1 MTIKRNF
8 RSRLLAVAA
17 GLTAV
22 ATIAVPASAS
32 EAPSGG
38 SVNAERL
45 AAVEASLLRA
55 DVAGTAWGT
64 DPATGTLVVTADSTV
79 SDANIEKIKKE
90 AGANA
95 SAVRVERTHGKLSKL
110 LDGGDGIWTSQW
122 RCSLGFNVRKGSTY
136 YALTAGHCTEG
147 STNWYANSSRTTWI
161 GPKRGSSFPVNDYGL
176 IRYDNKNLSHP
187 GVVGSQNISS
197 AASATVGMS
206 AKRRGNT
213 TGTHSGKVTGL
224 NYTVNYGGGEVVYGL
239 IRTNICAEPGDS
251 GGPLYS
257 GTRALGLTSGGNG
270 NCTTG
275 GTTYFQ
281 PVKEALSR
289 YGVSVY

>member
-22 ATIAVPASAS
+22 ATLAVPASAS

-64 DPATGTLVVTADSTV
+64 DPATGAVVVTADSTV

-90 AGANA
+90 AGANG
-95 SAVRVERTHGKLSKL
+95 SAVRIERTHGKLSKL
-110 LDGGDGIWTSQW
+110 ITGGSGIWTTQW
-122 RCSLGFNVRKGSTY
+122 RCSLGFNVRRGSTY
-136 YALTAGHCTEG
+136 YLLTAGHCTDG
-147 STNWYANSSRTTWI
+147 AGTWYANSSGSTKI
-161 GPKRGSSFPVNDYGL
+161 GATAGSSFPTNDYG
-176 IRYDNKNLSHP
+176 IVRYDNKSLSHT
-187 GVVGSQNISS
+187 GAVGSQDIKDAIS
-197 AASATVGMS
+197 AKVGLS
-206 AKRRGNT
+206 VKRRGNT
-213 TGTHSGKVTGL
+213 TGIHGGKVTGL
-224 NYTVNYGGGEVVYGL
+224 NYTVNYGNGEIVYGL
-239 IRTNICAEPGDS
+239 IRTNVCAEPGDS

-257 GTRALGLTSGGNG
+257 GTHAVGLTSGGNG
-270 NCTTG
+270 NCTSG

-289 YGVSVY
+289 YNVSVF

>member
-8 RSRLLAVAA
+8 RSRLFAVAT

-32 EAPSGG
+32 EAPNGG
-38 SVNAERL
+38 SVNAERF

-55 DVAGTAWGT
+55 DVAGTSWGL
-64 DPATGTLVVTADSTV
+64 DPATGAIVVTADSTV

-110 LDGGDGIWTSQW
+110 LSGGAGIWASQW
-122 RCSLGFNVRKGSTY
+122 RCSLGFNVRRGTAY
-136 YALTAGHCTEG
+136 YALTAGHCTDG
-147 STNWYANSSRTTWI
+147 ASTWWSNSSRSTKI
-161 GPKRGSSFPVNDYGL
+161 GPTRGSSFPTNDFGI

-187 GVVGSQNISS
+187 GSVGGQDIKTAVN
-197 AASATVGMS
+197 ATVGMS
-206 AKRRGNT
+206 VKRKGNT
-213 TGTHSGKVTGL
+213 TGTHGGKVTGL
-224 NYTVNYGGGEVVYGL
+224 NYTVNYGNGEIVYGM
-239 IRTNICAEPGDS
+239 IRTNVCAEPGDS

-257 GTRALGLTSGGNG
+257 GTRAVGLTSGGNG

-281 PVKEALSR
+281 PVKEALTR
-289 YGVSVY
+289 YNVNVY

>member
-1 MTIKRNF
+1 MTNKRNF
-8 RSRLLAVAA
+8 RSRLLAVAT

-95 SAVRVERTHGKLSKL
+95 SAVRIERTHGKLSKL
-110 LDGGDGIWTSQW
+110 ITGGSGIWTSQW
-122 RCSLGFNVRKGSTY
+122 RCSAGFNVRKGSTY
-136 YALTAGHCTEG
+136 YIVTAGHCTEG
-147 STNWYANSSRTTWI
+147 AGTWYANSTGSTKI
-161 GPKRGSSFPVNDYGL
+161 GPTRGSSFPTNDYGL
-176 IRYDNKNLSHP
+176 VRYDNKSLSHK
-187 GVVGSQNISS
+187 GMVGSQDIKDAIS
-197 AASATVGMS
+197 AKVGLS
-206 AKRRGNT
+206 VKRRGNT
-213 TGTHSGKVTGL
+213 TGTHGGKVTGL
-224 NYTVNYGGGEVVYGL
+224 NYTVNYGNGEIVYGL
-239 IRTNICAEPGDS
+239 IRTNVCAEPGDS

-257 GTRALGLTSGGNG
+257 GTHAVGLTSGGNG
-270 NCTTG
+270 NCTSG